1 MERLT
6 QAQLAQVVAEIERIS
21 QRREAEIELEQV
33 KEILQELN
41 LSTDLLPD
49 AIVQLRRREV
59 LARQQRRQRLIVLG
73 VVVVILGAI
82 ATITIRQQHH
92 DQAIASISAIRSRI
106 TLASDNGSNI
116 AKINPQNTVY
126 YRVTLLDVPL
136 NSRLTI
142 SCDWVDPNNQVV
154 HQSRYQTQQIDRSVW
169 TTYCYNQIGSDAAT
183 GTWEVR
189 MFLEGRFLSS
199 QKFVVE

>member
-21 QRREAEIELEQV
+21 QRRETELELEQV
-33 KEILQELN
+33 NEILQELN
-41 LSTDLLPD
+41 LPSDLLPD

-59 LARQQRRQRLIVLG
+59 LARQQRRNRLIVLG

-92 DQAIASISAIRSRI
+92 NQALASISAIRSRI
-106 TLASDNGSNI
+106 TLAEDNGSNP
-116 AKINPQNTVY
+116 AKINPQNTVF
-126 YRVTLLDVPL
+126 YRVTLKDVPL
-136 NSRLTI
+136 NSRLTL

-154 HQSRYQTQQIDRSVW
+154 HQSRYQTQQSDRSVW
-169 TTYCYNQIGSDAAT
+169 TTYCYNQIGSGAAT
-183 GTWEVR
+183 GTWEVK